1 MMHRLQPKHHFNGR
15 QRQSGVVLIVALV
28 MLVVIGLASVSI
40 MRNAISTDII
50 SDNTRRQTQALQGAQ
65 AGLRFCEL
73 QVTSTDDQV
82 AVAPEAAAASIKDE
96 DWQTFSNWQATGKRR
111 DVTAGF
117 LQDAASK
124 GAPLHVPQC
133 MAQLRTVGGT
143 AGTVVVITARGFSD
157 NYTEDEDHRTKA
169 GAVVWLQSIVQLA
182 SASGS
187 TL

>member
-1 MMHRLQPKHHFNGR
+1 MMHRHQQKHHFTGR

-65 AGLRFCEL
+65 AGLRFCEM
-73 QVTSTDDQV
+73 QVTSNDV
-82 AVAPEAAAASIKDE
+82 AVAPEAAAASIQEE

-117 LQDAASK
+117 LQDADSK

-157 NYTEDEDHRTKA
+157 NYTEDTTNHRTQA
-169 GAVVWLQSIVQLA
+169 GAVVWLQSIVQF
-182 SASGS
+182 
-187 TL
+187 